1 MNVFRIAGDSSHL
14 IAIAILIVNIWRTRS
29 CAGLSGK
36 SQLLYA
42 FVFTSRYLDLIY
54 FISIYNTIMKE
65 SRYISDRVLDYP
77 SNSAC
82 FSHQPSF
89 FIYGEN

>member
-54 FISIYNTIMKE
+54 FISIYNTIMKM
-65 SRYISDRVLDYP
+65 IVKAIIMA
-77 SNSAC
+77 NKWIT
-82 FSHQPSF
+82 F
-89 FIYGEN
+89 FFMMLTE